1 MGQLAMGEPVYVRV
15 TDTQGMADLEL
26 SWVDTFGN
34 VPPGQALLYEDSFGR
49 LTIAVNQGSAADL
62 LGLREDAEVVITR
75 APLSSAGGYDLAVGP
90 GVFDPSAGPGY
101 FDPTA
106 SAPYDLAA
114 PANGQGPAA
123 SAPYDLA
130 APANGQGPAE
140 GLDPAWAMQP
150 APEPDPT
157 AR

>member
-1 MGQLAMGEPVYVRV
+1 MGSLGMGEPVFVRV
-15 TDTQGMADLEL
+15 TDAQGTADLQL

-34 VPPGQALLYEDSFGR
+34 VPPGEALLYEDSYGR

-75 APLSSAGGYDLAVGP
+75 APLASGY
-90 GVFDPSAGPGY
+90 
-101 FDPTA
+101 DPTA
-106 SAPYDLAA
+106 YEPAGYPQVAYDAGSYAPAPYD
-114 PANGQGPAA
+114 PPPFEPTGYEPPTYEPPGSPNG
-123 SAPYDLA
+123 
-130 APANGQGPAE
+130 NGSVE
-140 GLDPAWAMQP
+140 GGDQAWAMPP